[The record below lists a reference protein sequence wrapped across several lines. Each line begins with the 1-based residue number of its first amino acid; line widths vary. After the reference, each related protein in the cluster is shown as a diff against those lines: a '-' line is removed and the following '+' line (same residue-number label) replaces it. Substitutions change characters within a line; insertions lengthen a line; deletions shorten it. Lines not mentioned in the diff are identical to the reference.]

1 MRIDW
6 VKMENARDYANKNI
20 KTKCKK
26 KSFWLW
32 KKERNLTFSF
42 ISFSSTPKFCPCWGP
57 PGDAAFDPPTFSLF
71 YFVLSYIL
79 FILFG
84 PFLYCFYFIWSFP
97 IFVLETSGKEYY
109 WTWFFLWIKKKERKN
124 YFIRW
129 KTYSNYSAF
138 YIILPWFYFLCFFNM
153 RLWCNVFLI
162 DFIFF

>member
-6 VKMENARDYANKNI
+6 VKMGNARDYANKNI

-32 KKERNLTFSF
+32 KKERNLIFNF

-57 PGDAAFDPPTFSLF
+57 GDAAFDPSTFSLF
-71 YFVLSYIL
+71 YLVLSYIFL
-79 FILFG
+79 FYLVLSYICFG
-84 PFLYCFYFIWSFP
+84 DIRKGIPLDLVFLMD
-97 IFVLETSGKEYY
+97 
-109 WTWFFLWIKKKERKN
+109 KKKKKRKN

-138 YIILPWFYFLCFFNM
+138 YIILPWFYFLCFFNR

-162 DFIFF
+162 DFVFF